1 MIITTP
7 RRHKSSENTQD
18 IFITSRQKLL
28 LAKDMMRDENSFMS
42 AEYGYFDENFKKM
55 KSFVTLTARVYHPLL
70 CKQIVLEKCSV
81 NRRTKKIL
89 KFSLAYSIKPTR
101 KCMVTMKSSFQLACA
116 LIVSKNFIDLVK
128 MCIIYIKETVKG
140 C

>member
-1 MIITTP
+1 
-7 RRHKSSENTQD
+7 
-18 IFITSRQKLL
+18 
-28 LAKDMMRDENSFMS
+28 MRDENSFMS

-55 KSFVTLTARVYHPLL
+55 RSFVTLTVRVYHPLL

-89 KFSLAYSIKPTR
+89 KFSFAYSIKPTR

-116 LIVSKNFIDLVK
+116 LIVSKTFIDLVK
-128 MCIIYIKETVKG
+128 MCIKYIKETVKG

>member
-1 MIITTP
+1 MIIATP

-42 AEYGYFDENFKKM
+42 AEYDYFNENFRKM

-89 KFSLAYSIKPTR
+89 KFSLAYSIKPT
-101 KCMVTMKSSFQLACA
+101 KKSFQLACA
-116 LIVSKNFIDLVK
+116 LIASKNFIDLVK
-128 MCIIYIKETVKG
+128 MCIKYIKETVKG